1 MVLDFGA
8 DFVVAGVLS
17 TEVSSEENESS
28 LGGKYKRPPEVA
40 GVLFSGGV
48 RVVSA
53 FVKGM
58 LSTIYLGQA

>member
-1 MVLDFGA
+1 VVLDFGA
-8 DFVVAGVLS
+8 GFVLAGVLS
-17 TEVSSEENESS
+17 KEVSSEENESS
-28 LGGKYKRPPEVA
+28 LGGKYKCPPGVA

-58 LSTIYLGQA
+58 LGTIYLGQA